1 HALKNDPVIVSQAK
15 NVDIARN
22 GIAIP
27 SGAVPSFFFNH
38 QLACPE
44 ISMSWQK
51 LVLLNYTLM
60 CLADA
65 PLGLVQPFACSDA
78 SSEQTHGLR
87 CGLTK

>member
-1 HALKNDPVIVSQAK
+1 
-15 NVDIARN
+15 
-22 GIAIP
+22 
-27 SGAVPSFFFNH
+27 
-38 QLACPE
+38 
-44 ISMSWQK
+44 MYWQK

>member
-1 HALKNDPVIVSQAK
+1 
-15 NVDIARN
+15 
-22 GIAIP
+22 
-27 SGAVPSFFFNH
+27 
-38 QLACPE
+38 
-44 ISMSWQK
+44 MSWQK

-87 CGLTK
+87 CGLTKWALLQIVGGDKLIIPFC